1 LAGGAVELL
10 FAAALP
16 TDTVEVRGEG
26 VDGMW
31 DARWPA
37 AESQIL
43 LVVGMDHIDPPVR
56 TNHSE
61 FEIEIAYGLA
71 AGGERDLGPTSTN
84 GVMRADHAIRRLSS
98 VHLYTVSPD
107 RMRQNE
113 SVGLNSFRIE
123 ISAIFVRCAKSRRR
137 TAKASTPQR

>member
-1 LAGGAVELL
+1 
-10 FAAALP
+10 
-16 TDTVEVRGEG
+16 
-26 VDGMW
+26 
-31 DARWPA
+31 
-37 AESQIL
+37 
-43 LVVGMDHIDPPVR
+43 MDHIDPPARSGGGKVR
-56 TNHSE
+56 L
-61 FEIEIAYGLA
+61 EIAYVSQPVVNVILA
-71 AGGERDLGPTSTN
+71 PTSTN
-84 GVMRADHAIRRLSS
+84 GVMRADDAIRRLSS

>member
-1 LAGGAVELL
+1 MGRTPAGN
-10 FAAALP
+10 
-16 TDTVEVRGEG
+16 
-26 VDGMW
+26 
-31 DARWPA
+31 
-37 AESQIL
+37 
-43 LVVGMDHIDPPVR
+43 VVPGMDHIDPPVR

-71 AGGERDLGPTSTN
+71 AGGERGLGPTSTN
-84 GVMRADHAIRRLSS
+84 GAMRADDAVERLSF

-123 ISAIFVRCAKSRRR
+123 ISAIFVRCAKPSRR
-137 TAKASTPQR
+137 TANASTRRAWQDSKL